1 MELLAVGLNYQSAPL
16 ALRERLAFPA
26 EQLTQSLQGLRQSL
40 SQRLHLPYGQDITS
54 TAGDPLRCPQKGQSQ
69 LEAAILS
76 TCNRTE
82 LYCAGVDANM
92 LRPAIIDWLAQD
104 RKVRADELNNHLY
117 VLPQQEVVRHAFR
130 VASGL
135 DSMVL
140 GEAQILGQM
149 KQAARTAEEA
159 GTLGHMLHQLFQ
171 RTFSVAKEVR
181 TQTEV
186 GAHSISMASAGVKLA
201 QRIFGDLSKRRVL
214 FIGAGEMIQLC
225 ATYFAAQ
232 NPKSI
237 TIANRSLERA
247 HQLAQEHG
255 ARVIHLSDVP
265 DELPNA
271 DIVVSCTAST
281 LPIIGLGT
289 VQTACKKRKHEPM
302 FMLDLAVPRDIES
315 AVAKLNDVFLYTVD
329 DLSQIVQEGR
339 QHRAAAV
346 DQAEAIIDQ
355 QVKGFMR
362 WADERTLVPTI
373 QMIHKQ
379 ADDIAQFELDHARKL
394 LAKGDNPDEI
404 LQLMAHRLS
413 AKFMHGPMQ
422 ALHRAPEH
430 EREALLKWLP
440 QLFSVKTP
448 PIKNS
453 QDK

>member
-26 EQLTQSLQGLRQSL
+26 EQLTQALHGLSSSLRSG
-40 SQRLHLPYGQDITS
+40 HTP
-54 TAGDPLRCPQKGQSQ
+54 

-82 LYCAGVDANM
+82 VYCAGPTSHSLQSALV
-92 LRPAIIDWLAQD
+92 DWLAHNRQ
-104 RKVRADELNNHLY
+104 VQQDELRPHLY

-159 GTLGHMLHQLFQ
+159 GTLGQMLHQLFQ
-171 RTFSVAKEVR
+171 RTFLVAKEVR
-181 TQTEV
+181 TQTQV
-186 GAHSISMASAGVKLA
+186 GAHSVSMASAGVKLA
-201 QRIFGDLSKRRVL
+201 QRIFGDLGKRRVL

-237 TIANRSLERA
+237 TIANRSAERA
-247 HQLAQEHG
+247 HQLAQQHG
-255 ARVIHLSDVP
+255 ARVISLAEVP
-265 DELPNA
+265 AELPQA

-281 LPIIGLGT
+281 LPILGLGM
-289 VQTACKKRKHEPM
+289 VQAACKKRKHEPM

-315 AVAKLNDVFLYTVD
+315 AVAKLDDVFLYTVD

-339 QHRAAAV
+339 ENRAAAV
-346 DQAEAIIDQ
+346 SQAEAIIEQ
-355 QVKGFMR
+355 QVKGFQR
-362 WADERTLVPTI
+362 WADERALVPTI
-373 QMIHKQ
+373 QQIHTK
-379 ADDIAQFELDHARKL
+379 AEEIVHFELDHARKL
-394 LAKGDNPDEI
+394 LHRGDTPEDV

-422 ALHRAPEH
+422 ALHRAPEQ

-440 QLFSVKTP
+440 QLFD
-448 PIKNS
+448 IKIPHN
-453 QDK
+453 K